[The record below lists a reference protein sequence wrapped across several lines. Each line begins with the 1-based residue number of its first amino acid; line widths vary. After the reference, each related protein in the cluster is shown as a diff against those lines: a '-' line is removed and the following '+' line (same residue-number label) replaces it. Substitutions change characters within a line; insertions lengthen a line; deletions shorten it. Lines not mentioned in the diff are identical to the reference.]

1 MKHINKKFLIRGA
14 GKGAPKPKPAILNP
28 PKLGG
33 FKTVA
38 SYSVAEIIDLISDG
52 PIEGLVDQNSQTL
65 SNSIFKGIYLDNTAI
80 QNTENPSTASSY
92 GSLSINSFTNAIS
105 NIWIKDGNF
114 KTLTNSY
121 FGDMPTAAVFFLK
134 YYISN
139 TGWQYLTTVPIYES
153 SWNTIISEAN
163 LFKNFQRLNLFND
176 KIEIHHNSPIVRGSP
191 ILTKFE
197 KHLSSIST
205 SNTAGNAGLIAQQN
219 IKTLDKIKNL
229 MNQSTYLSD
238 KYVAGR
244 VKTSFII
251 IDLMGDLDANQN
263 PVGLKLKLNDTVP
276 SDQNINFSIN
286 GLSDKFDY
294 VYTLTQPEISDGVYT
309 GNVKTIV
316 IIAVPLIEKTKKN
329 AKNTYW
335 YYFPT
340 SLLTALNKSD
350 TNLEAFQKSKISDGG
365 NELFNFSNVSCEFKD
380 GQENQEALS
389 KFDKVFNDYGYEA
402 RLLGPFIKS
411 ESQAIQRIIIN
422 NSDTQFKLGGA
433 GLNKNNLT
441 LSQSALLAGQEG
453 SQDIRVVS
461 TITNNYSDW
470 NNENEKKDYD
480 SLAVTHTIEN
490 PFVDKVS
497 LSIVVSSLSDTMHV
511 TTTSIQGIDGGKLEA
526 GSKIPSIV
534 AIRIETGKITNGER
548 LGVQSYTYSIIG
560 LIEGACVIDFGSDY
574 SEAENLL
581 KDSVKF
587 IDGENLNDANL
598 TRPFDLPLLTD
609 EENPSTTKRYIKV
622 VKLSCETNS
631 TLINKEIALGKVTE
645 IIDQKLS
652 YPFSAIVGIKLDA
665 RAFGAIP
672 ERSYDCKLKKVK
684 IPSNYKIIDQNT
696 LMDIRYVKNAK
707 DYTTT
712 KQIYV
717 GDWDG
722 SFSEDLGWTDNPA
735 WILYDLLTSKRY
747 GLGSYIDESQVNKW
761 ELYKI
766 ARFCDAVDENGYF
779 IGVSDGV
786 GGLEPRF
793 SCNILFKE
801 QTKVYDAINIISNLF
816 RGITFFGGSEIHFL
830 DDRPRT
836 PIALFSNSNVKDGI
850 FNYSNVRRDLQFNT
864 VEVVY
869 LDRFDNYKTKVEY
882 VQDEQDIRKRGVFKT
897 TINTSGVTSR
907 AMARRVGQHIIY
919 QTTKEN
925 QTTDFDTGL
934 EALLCR
940 PGDLIVIE
948 DEMKTRSTNYGRIL
962 DVDLVNKKL
971 RIDNQFDAAQ
981 YTGFITVYTPT
992 GYSTTQELDQL
1003 AVTGRRRVEQFS
1015 ITGDFLGNAT
1025 YSILRGTYEFSG
1037 YTSGFNNNIYPAQF
1051 PLYTGTGSTA
1061 QKLFCYYNTGATG
1074 FVFAT
1079 GLPFQNN
1086 NTYDKIITNTGVFF
1100 GADISP
1106 LAQGNSGN
1114 YTGAVYE
1121 SLAANKRGV
1130 SGQVSGAINWDNTLY
1145 PDTRGVLDRE
1155 IDTYNLS
1162 QITKIS
1168 LTGYDNT
1175 VDYGSVIS
1183 LNTGDPNVSF
1193 LPAVKAGSVYRIE
1206 RQLASD
1212 QIYKIISIRE
1222 NSQNEYGVTATR
1234 YDTGKFEV
1242 IEKSI
1247 TEDYLENTYY
1257 TGVVRVGNVVVSQ
1270 VATPLITIFSGRD
1283 QTSSNFKLTGRWTS
1297 GAGGSI
1303 TGFNVSISNS
1313 LAGYFESTITNQ
1325 TGIQF
1330 TGLTNIGN
1338 WDLSVTALAKQNN
1351 INSSTA
1357 TTGTFVAYS
1366 GADITTITKP
1376 AITSFSLQ

>member
-1 MKHINKKFLIRGA
+1 MKHVNKKLLIRGA

-52 PIEGLVDQNSQTL
+52 PIEGLVDQNSRTL
-65 SNSIFKGIYLDNTAI
+65 SKDIFKGIYLDNTPI
-80 QNTENPSTASSY
+80 QNTETLSLATIYN
-92 GSLSINSFTNAIS
+92 SLSISSLTNAIS
-105 NIWIKDGNF
+105 SIFIKDGKF
-114 KTLTNSY
+114 KTITKQPL
-121 FGDMPTAAVFFLK
+121 PTEGVFFSRYK
-134 YYISN
+134 ADDDAYYQTSIPNYEKSWSISYRSLN
-139 TGWQYLTTVPIYES
+139 S
-153 SWNTIISEAN
+153 IIPYFILSGN
-163 LFKNFQRLNLFND
+163 
-176 KIEIHHNSPIVRGSP
+176 KIEIHHNSPIVKKSA
-191 ILTKFE
+191 ILTSFE
-197 KHLSSIST
+197 QHILDRSKNGGDAETRSF
-205 SNTAGNAGLIAQQN
+205 AQAN
-219 IKTLDKIKNL
+219 IKALDKIKNL
-229 MNQSTYLSD
+229 INQSNYVSD
-238 KYVAGR
+238 TRAAGR
-244 VKTSFII
+244 VNTSFII
-251 IDLMGDLDANQN
+251 IDVSG
-263 PVGLKLKLNDTVP
+263 TVNLP
-276 SDQNINFSIN
+276 IITSDKDIDFSIT
-286 GLSDKFDY
+286 GLSDQFDY
-294 VYTLTQPEISDGVYT
+294 VYTLTQPEISNNLYT
-309 GNVKTIV
+309 GNVRSVV
-316 IIAVPLIEKTKKN
+316 IIAAPLSELGSSSQ
-329 AKNTYW
+329 YF
-335 YYFPT
+335 YYFPK
-340 SLLTALNKSD
+340 SLLLSLNKNLKLDAKEKSLNITGG
-350 TNLEAFQKSKISDGG
+350 TND
-365 NELFNFSNVSCEFKD
+365 LFNFSNVSCEFKN
-380 GQENQEALS
+380 GQENQTSLS
-389 KFDKVFNDYGYEA
+389 KFDKVFNDYAYEA

-411 ESQAIQRIIIN
+411 DAQAIQRIIVN
-422 NSDTQFKLGGA
+422 DKDTLFKLGAA
-433 GLNKNNLT
+433 GVGKDNLSI
-441 LSQSALLAGQEG
+441 SQTALMAGQEG
-453 SQDIRVVS
+453 SQDSRG
-461 TITNNYSDW
+461 TNNYSDW

-497 LSIVVSSLSDTMHV
+497 LSIIVNSLSDTMHV
-511 TTTSIQGIDGGKLEA
+511 DVTSIQGIDGGKLAA

-534 AIRIETGKITNGER
+534 AIKIETGKITNG
-548 LGVQSYTYSIIG
+548 QKKDDKSYSYSIVG
-560 LIEGACVIDFGSDY
+560 LIEGTCAIDFGADY

-581 KDSVKF
+581 KDSVKL
-587 IDGENLNDANL
+587 IDGENLNNANL
-598 TRPFDLPLLTD
+598 TRPFDLPTL
-609 EENPSTTKRYIKV
+609 ENGEDPSTTKRYIKV
-622 VKLSCETNS
+622 VKISCETNS
-631 TLINKEIALGKVTE
+631 VLINKEIALGKVTE
-645 IIDQKLS
+645 IIDQRLS
-652 YPFSAIVGIKLDA
+652 YPFSAIAGIKLDA
-665 RAFGAIP
+665 RAFGSIP

-684 IPSNYKIIDQNT
+684 IPSNYKIIDDDT
-696 LMDIRYVKNAK
+696 LLDIRYVKSAK
-707 DYTTT
+707 NYTTT
-712 KQIYV
+712 KQIYR

-722 SFSEDLGWTDNPA
+722 SFEEGWTDNPA

-766 ARFCDAVDENGYF
+766 ARFCDAVDDEGYF

-801 QTKVYDAINIISNLF
+801 QTKVYDAINIIANLF
-816 RGITFFGGSEIHFL
+816 RGIVFFGGSEIHFL

-836 PIALFSNSNVKDGI
+836 PIALFSNSNTKDGI
-850 FNYSNVRRDLQFNT
+850 FNYSNTRRDLQFNT

-882 VQDEQDIRKRGVFKT
+882 IQDEQDIRKRGIFKT

-907 AMARRVGQHIIY
+907 AMARRIGQHIIY

-925 QTTDFDTGL
+925 QTVDFIAGL

-940 PGDLIVIE
+940 PGDLIVVE

-971 RIDNQFDAAQ
+971 RIDNQFNASQ

-992 GYSTTQELDQL
+992 GYSTSSELDQL
-1003 AVTGRRRVEQFS
+1003 AITGRQRVEQFS
-1015 ITGDFLGNAT
+1015 ITGNFLGNAA

-1037 YTSGFNNNIYPAQF
+1037 YTSGFNNTTYPVQF
-1051 PLYTGTGSTA
+1051 PLYTGTGSA
-1061 QKLFCYYNTGATG
+1061 GQKLFCYYNTGATG
-1074 FVFAT
+1074 FVFST
-1079 GLPFQNN
+1079 GLAFQNN
-1086 NTYDKIITNTGVFF
+1086 TIYDKIITNTGVFF
-1100 GADISP
+1100 GADISS
-1106 LAQGNSGN
+1106 LSEGNSGN
-1114 YTGAVYE
+1114 YTGFTYSSAT
-1121 SLAANKRGV
+1121 NKRTSP
-1130 SGQVSGAINWDNTLY
+1130 SGQISGAIDWNTNLY
-1145 PDTRGVLDRE
+1145 PISRGVLDSE

-1175 VDYGSVIS
+1175 VDYGSVIA
-1183 LNTGDPNVSF
+1183 LNANDPNVSF

-1234 YDTGKFEV
+1234 YDTGKFEE

-1270 VATPLITIFSGRD
+1270 VATPVITIFSGRD

-1303 TGFNVSISNS
+1303 TGFSVSISNS

-1338 WDLSVTALAKQNN
+1338 WGLSVTALAKQNN

-1366 GADITTITKP
+1366 GSDITTITKP